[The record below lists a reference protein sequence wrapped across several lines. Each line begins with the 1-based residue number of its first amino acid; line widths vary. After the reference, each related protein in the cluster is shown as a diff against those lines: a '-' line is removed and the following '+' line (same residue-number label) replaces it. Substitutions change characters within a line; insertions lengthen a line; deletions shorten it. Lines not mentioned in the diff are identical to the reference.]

1 MTGVVLSKVASPK
14 NMAKF
19 FQTYE
24 RYRLNEIQRFKQMV
38 ANRHQVMDKI
48 AELSAGLIDLAL
60 DHGRVA
66 RQLRA
71 FRAIQIQIAQLA
83 DMEEKMT
90 ESIESFR
97 IEHGY
102 FLPEG

>member
-1 MTGVVLSKVASPK
+1 MTGSVLSKVAPPK

-24 RYRLNEIQRFKQMV
+24 RHRLNEIQRYRQIV

-60 DHGRVA
+60 EHGRVA
-66 RQLRA
+66 PQLRT

-90 ESIESFR
+90 ESIDSFC

-102 FLPEG
+102 FLPGS